1 MQKIVQS
8 PTSSH
13 TTSVTLTSFLT
24 ERSVT
29 CLDIRGNAGR
39 YEVKFELKIRNIPT
53 GRQRRRKRIKVFL
66 TVVASMFLASVLF
79 VAAVFFYFSLKL
91 PKLQGIDDYK
101 PAIPTIMYD
110 RDGNEAHRFFTE
122 NRELISIDQVP
133 RMVINAVLAIEDA
146 NFYHHNGLDYGGI
159 FRAFIKNLRAGH
171 VVQGGSTI
179 TQQVAKSLLLTNEKK
194 YSRKIKEAI
203 LARRISKRFTKD
215 EVLEI
220 YLNQSYFGNGS
231 YGIEMA
237 ALNYFGKHVWE
248 LTLPQATLLAGLP
261 KAPSAYDPTRNPE
274 RALSR
279 RNQVLKRMMEVGDIT
294 TAEMSDAQAAPLGL
308 NPRRPVADDPDAYFS
323 EEVRRYIYDKYGE
336 DALYRGGLKVYTTMD
351 SALQADAQAAIR
363 RGLRNLD
370 KRQGYRGP
378 LEFIAAED
386 FDNAIEKI
394 RVENGLGDAASG
406 TAGEIPWKPGH
417 MAKALVVRVDK
428 DGAHLDL
435 GGASGYLPLKQMKWA
450 RKPNP
455 HIEYTQAVLKR
466 ADAALS
472 VGALIQVRYLGK
484 KSTQNMP
491 LFALEQDPIAE
502 GALVSMDASTGQ
514 ILALVGGYDFSKSE
528 FNRATQARRQPGS
541 AFKPIVYSAA
551 MDNGFTPSSI
561 IVDSPIIYNDP
572 SIDLKW
578 KPSNYEDKFYGPTTL
593 RTGLIKSRN
602 VVTIKLVQKLG
613 IQAVIQYAKRFGLDK
628 DLPEDLS
635 LALGSLGVTPVELTS
650 AYTVFANLGLH
661 ASPWFVMKVVDRDGN
676 VLEQGGAELVRSLSE
691 DTAYI
696 LQDLLRGVVRS
707 GTGWRAKAVKRPTGG
722 KTGTTNDMV
731 DAWYMGF
738 TPRIV
743 TGVWVGFD
751 ESASLGV
758 NETGSRA
765 AAPIWVYFMQK
776 ALEGRPVLPFPPPP
790 PGIEMVKIEP
800 NSGLLAGPGVEKF
813 IYEGFKIGTA
823 PREYAKVSR
832 RRGGGSNVKSFTP
845 GYMPPSDLP
854 GLLPRDF

>member
-1 MQKIVQS
+1 MKIRKI
-8 PTSSH
+8 PTS
-13 TTSVTLTSFLT
+13 
-24 ERSVT
+24 
-29 CLDIRGNAGR
+29 
-39 YEVKFELKIRNIPT
+39 
-53 GRQRRRKRIKVFL
+53 RQKKRRRLRTILKTL
-66 TVVASMFLASVLF
+66 AGMFLAGVLF

-91 PKLQGIDDYK
+91 PRLESIDDYK
-101 PAIPTIMYD
+101 PALPTIMYD

-122 NRELISIDQVP
+122 NREIISINQVP
-133 RMVINAVLAIEDA
+133 RVVINAVLAIEDS
-146 NFYHHNGLDYGGI
+146 NYYHHNGLDYGGI

-203 LARRISKRFTKD
+203 LARRMSKRFTKD
-215 EVLEI
+215 EILEI
-220 YLNQSYFGNGS
+220 YLNQSYFGFGS

-248 LTLPQATLLAGLP
+248 LTLPETALLAGLP

-274 RALSR
+274 RAMAR
-279 RNQVLKRMMEVGDIT
+279 RNQVLSRMREVGDIT
-294 TAEMSDAQAAPLGL
+294 AAEMSEAQAAPLGL
-308 NPRRPVADDPDAYFS
+308 HPKRPVKDDPAAYFS

-351 SALQADAQAAIR
+351 SALQADAQAAVR
-363 RGLRNLD
+363 KGLKNLD

-378 LEFIAAED
+378 LEFISAED
-386 FDNAIEKI
+386 FGDAIEKI
-394 RVENGLGDAASG
+394 RVGNGLGDVASG
-406 TAGEIPWKPGH
+406 TAGEIPWGPDH

-428 DGAHLDL
+428 DGAQIDL
-435 GGASGYLPLKQMKWA
+435 GGVSGYIPLKQMKWA
-450 RKPNP
+450 RKPDP
-455 HIEYTQAVLKR
+455 DVEYTRAVLKR
-466 ADAALS
+466 ADDALS
-472 VGALIQVRYLGK
+472 VGSLIQVRYLGK
-484 KSTQNMP
+484 KDKENAP
-491 LFALEQDPIAE
+491 LFALEQDPAAQ
-502 GALVSMDASTGQ
+502 GALVSMDAPTGQ

-561 IVDSPIIYNDP
+561 IMDSPIIYNDP
-572 SIDLKW
+572 SVDLKW
-578 KPSNYEDKFYGPTTL
+578 KPSNYEEKFYGPTTL
-593 RTGLIKSRN
+593 RTGITKSRN

-613 IQAVIQYAKRFGLDK
+613 VQVVIQYAKRFGLDK

-661 ASPWFVMKVVDRDGN
+661 SSPWFVMKVVDRDGN
-676 VLEQGGAELVRSLSE
+676 VLEQGGPELVRSLSE
-691 DTAYI
+691 DTSYI
-696 LQDLLRGVVRS
+696 MQNLLRGVVRS
-707 GTGWRAKAVKRPTGG
+707 GTGWRAKAIKRPTGG
-722 KTGTTNDMV
+722 KTGTTNDMI

-751 ESASLGV
+751 EDAPLGV

-765 AAPIWVYFMQK
+765 AAPIWVDFMQK

-790 PGIEMVKIEP
+790 PGIEMVKVEP
-800 NSGLLAGPGVEKF
+800 KSGLLAGPGVQKF

-823 PREYAKVSR
+823 PREYAKVR
-832 RRGGGSNVKSFTP
+832 RTNGTGSNVKTYTP